1 MLHPVHRRLDTSS
14 PFSTTSISRSPRLSV
29 LLFSKSARIPG
40 SDSNRRKMSSGELS
54 LAQVFDG
61 VMETVER
68 EKDLSFESVAR

>member
-1 MLHPVHRRLDTSS
+1 M
-14 PFSTTSISRSPRLSV
+14 
-29 LLFSKSARIPG
+29 FSKSARIPG

>member
-1 MLHPVHRRLDTSS
+1 
-14 PFSTTSISRSPRLSV
+14 
-29 LLFSKSARIPG
+29 
-40 SDSNRRKMSSGELS
+40 MSSGELS